1 MRKML
6 RLAALTGVMACLAW
20 LSPTPRAEAFPYP
33 PCQTLNNTAC
43 PAVGQSTFCQ
53 STSGQVFT
61 CWCFNAGSQT
71 IWSCPVPPAGP

>member
-6 RLAALTGVMACLAW
+6 RLAALIAAMTCLAW
-20 LSPTPRAEAFPYP
+20 LSQAPRAEAIVYP
-33 PCQTLNNTAC
+33 PCETLNNTAC
-43 PAVGQSTFCQ
+43 PAVGQSTSCRFP
-53 STSGQVFT
+53 SGQVFT